1 MVARTESELILAER
15 LTAAGHDVK
24 TIADPGQIGQEL
36 AQSDFNIV
44 LTLFAE
50 RQVVARQMQ
59 IAEGVRRWIERWK
72 CLIWYAY
79 PVPDNASTPTH
90 TSSQV
95 ACVSAQPSPWRW
107 CASRNF

>member
-1 MVARTESELILAER
+1 MVARTEGELILAER

-50 RQVVARQMQ
+50 RQVVAWQMQ
-59 IAEGVRRWIERWK
+59 NAANGVHI
-72 CLIWYAY
+72 C
-79 PVPDNASTPTH
+79 
-90 TSSQV
+90 
-95 ACVSAQPSPWRW
+95 PSPETVPTK
-107 CASRNF
+107 CAQQTP